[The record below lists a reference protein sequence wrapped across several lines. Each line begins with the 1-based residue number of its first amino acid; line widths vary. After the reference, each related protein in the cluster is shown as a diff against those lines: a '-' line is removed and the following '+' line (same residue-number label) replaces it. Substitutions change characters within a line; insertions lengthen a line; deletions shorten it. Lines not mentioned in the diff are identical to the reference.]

1 MIDSEGNIKDLPFRD
16 KVDFIFSY
24 NKNTPLFVRKADYE
38 LEKKKLDEAV
48 EILTKG
54 IKEFPNYAA
63 PYLLLGKIFALRGDY
78 SIAIENIKK
87 GSDLIHSRK
96 TYGFYL
102 NEIENI
108 KNKIS
113 LGFSNDTKIEKEA
126 VKETPKEIMEDES
139 FEKEKRLEPKPLP
152 IDKKLGD
159 LVKEIAP
166 DIQNNL
172 PVERN
177 EQEKS
182 FGKNIIISDT
192 LAKIYISQGEYKEA
206 IDIYNLLKD
215 KHPEKIDYYSKKI
228 EELKSKMD

>member
-1 MIDSEGNIKDLPFRD
+1 MIDSEENINDLPFQD

-24 NKNTPLFVRKADYE
+24 NKTTPLFVRKADYE
-38 LEKKKLDEAV
+38 LEKKNLDDAI

-54 IKEFPNYAA
+54 IKDFPNYAA
-63 PYLLLGKIFALRGDY
+63 PYLLLGKIFALKGDY

-87 GSDLIHSRK
+87 GSDLIPSRK

-113 LGFSNDTKIEKEA
+113 LGFSNESKIEKEV
-126 VKETPKEIMEDES
+126 VKEVPKEVKKEVS
-139 FEKEKRLEPKPLP
+139 FEKEEKLEPKPLP

-159 LVKEIAP
+159 LVKEISP
-166 DIQNNL
+166 ETQNSPL
-172 PVERN
+172 VERI

-182 FGKNIIISDT
+182 FGKNIIISET

-206 IDIYNLLKD
+206 IDIYNLLKE

-228 EELKSKMD
+228 EELKSKLG